1 MRQLRPA
8 LQRAVLGILV
18 VSLIGCPLTFAA
30 AVAPLGSVALAQGP
44 IQFTPD
50 VAPLVTEEPPDSILE
65 DEVQF
70 TSSDAMQLC
79 GSELLWGDG
88 TMGMCLAPGGN
99 SYYVWTGP
107 SEVMI
112 VPVDATNPNQLGF
125 LQAVID
131 RSANEGRMD
140 EAERT
145 AALSFAGLFITVVG
159 FPFACA
165 FATLVGC
172 IIDGAAVLVT
182 AGLLAE
188 AANSYTT
195 DREDFETHSVQA
207 KYHFC
212 RMQGNTDQACRDA
225 AGITPE
231 QLGGS
236 GG

>member
-1 MRQLRPA
+1 MA
-8 LQRAVLGILV
+8 K
-18 VSLIGCPLTFAA
+18 VST
-30 AVAPLGSVALAQGP
+30 LAQGP

-131 RSANEGRMD
+131 RSDDMASMVEG
-140 EAERT
+140 ART
-145 AALSFAGLFITVVG
+145 AGWSVAGLFIKVVG
-159 FPFACA
+159 FPFACV
-165 FATLVGC
+165 FASLVGC
-172 IIDGAAVLVT
+172 IIDGAAVVVT
-182 AGLLAE
+182 AGLVAE
-188 AANSYTT
+188 AGRSMLKT
-195 DREDFETHSVQA
+195 R
-207 KYHFC
+207 
-212 RMQGNTDQACRDA
+212 
-225 AGITPE
+225 
-231 QLGGS
+231 S
-236 GG
+236 GFSCSTMT